1 MVSDAA
7 VKIKIM
13 PTSPDANLK
22 EIEDSAKKIIED
34 KQGKVLSIEQEP
46 VAFGLKAIIL
56 TILIVET
63 FDQDPLTDALKNIE
77 NVNSAEI
84 IDFRRAGF

>member
-13 PTSPDANLK
+13 PSSPDVDLK
-22 EIEDSAKKIIED
+22 EIGANAKKIIEEA
-34 KQGKVLSIEQEP
+34 QGKVLETKEEP

-56 TILIVET
+56 TIMIKET
-63 FDQDPLTDALKNIE
+63 FDQDPLTESLKNIE